1 MIEDNHI
8 YKSHNKSLLLYH
20 LVFVIKYRKKIITN
34 DVEEYIKEICKNIE
48 NGYEIKFIEIGFDQ
62 DHIHFLLQSVP
73 NLSITK
79 IVTTIKSIIAREL
92 FKYKK
97 EIKKILYNGNF
108 WTSGYYVILN
118 HPSTFTYLILN
129 TSFKFLKKSEQY
141 NANFFNLFFKKDQ
154 YFSIGLKSGE

>member
-1 MIEDNHI
+1 M
-8 YKSHNKSLLLYH
+8 LYH

-108 WTSGYYVILN
+108 WTSGYYV
-118 HPSTFTYLILN
+118 N
-129 TSFKFLKKSEQY
+129 TVGEYGNKEVIRKYIENQGKEYKKEYKRVYVKEQLCFDFI
-141 NANFFNLFFKKDQ
+141 N
-154 YFSIGLKSGE
+154 I

>member
-1 MIEDNHI
+1 VIEDNHI

-34 DVEEYIKEICKNIE
+34 DVEEYIKEICENIE

-62 DHIHFLLQSVP
+62 DHVHFLLQSVP

-79 IVTTIKSIIAREL
+79 IVTTVKSIMAREL

-97 EIKKILYNGNF
+97 EIKRILYNGNF
-108 WTSGYYVILN
+108 WTSGYYV
-118 HPSTFTYLILN
+118 N
-129 TSFKFLKKSEQY
+129 TVGEYGNKEVIRKYIENQGKEYKKEYKQVYIKEQLCFDFMY
-141 NANFFNLFFKKDQ
+141 T
-154 YFSIGLKSGE
+154 